1 MKIISDFKKPSNE
14 EVEFYLKKW
23 DSLEDYSLQENS
35 LRKLFLQ
42 TYPLNNDLDDVL
54 VKVCVLNQFYGTQI
68 RKVLYMA
75 KHIVSLNIDDDL
87 RNENLD
93 LVEKIARGHNI
104 HINENAK
111 ESYLYSF
118 ATKYCSHHKPTTYP
132 IYDTYVEQML
142 VYCRDKD
149 KFDTFKNEEIKSYLR
164 FKEILLNFRN
174 SYDLKEFDLKQIDKY
189 LWQSGKKYFPKNYK
203 KNLS

>member
-1 MKIISDFKKPSNE
+1 MKNILNFTRPSKE
-14 EVEFYLKKW
+14 EVENYLKEW
-23 DSLEDYSLQENS
+23 DSLENYTLQESS

-42 TYPLNNDLDDVL
+42 TYPLNNSLDDVL

-68 RKVLYMA
+68 RRVFDMA
-75 KHIVSLNIDDDL
+75 KHIVSLNIDEDL
-87 RNENLD
+87 KNDNLD
-93 LVEKIARGHNI
+93 LVEKIARDHKI
-104 HINENAK
+104 RKSKNAK

-118 ATKYCSHHKPTTYP
+118 AAKYCSHHKPTTYP

-174 SYDLKEFDLKQIDKY
+174 FYDLKEFDLKQIDKY
-189 LWQSGKKYFPKNYK
+189 LWQAGKRYFPKNYK
-203 KNLS
+203 KN